1 MRGWTSPAL
10 KPVFTAF
17 EVRSRA
23 GFLSRAAE
31 KTFSFAQ

>member
-1 MRGWTSPAL
+1 MRSRASSVL
-10 KPVFTAF
+10 KSIFTTF
-17 EVRSRA
+17 EARGRA